1 MIIEMQYYDFI
12 CRNHSGELVMFENQ
26 VFEPHKDGMCWIG
39 NSWVNEGMFEIG
51 KTITDEY
58 LIEQYKYLTWED
70 NPIKITRL

>member
-1 MIIEMQYYDFI
+1 MY
-12 CRNHSGELVMFENQ
+12 
-26 VFEPHKDGMCWIG
+26 WIG
-39 NSWVNEGMFEIG
+39 NSWVNQGMFEIG